1 MTFQKKKN
9 VSHRINYLS
18 WRSPGESHKLSHI
31 IAGVCSGVEWTH
43 CLFPGGFSWSTSNTK
58 SVLKRRGRQPL
69 KRTEHWYHLFRVD
82 QAPSASNVP
91 NLTCFLP
98 LEENSKQIDWWQ
110 SNWTYPEHVTNQVD
124 SLTAFSIFFTLASF
138 IAFHILSVL
147 LLVVATSNQWC
158 THDIHFVQLHASTGD
173 HSPSNETVDPSL
185 MYKHVRQ
192 CRNQASRFGHSTQPL
207 ALL

>member
-1 MTFQKKKN
+1 MPLYCWILLNGPLYWATLIMPIKPYGYEHNDIPKKKN

-124 SLTAFSIFFTLASF
+124 SFLNFF
-138 IAFHILSVL
+138 H
-147 LLVVATSNQWC
+147 
-158 THDIHFVQLHASTGD
+158 
-173 HSPSNETVDPSL
+173 PS
-185 MYKHVRQ
+185 
-192 CRNQASRFGHSTQPL
+192 
-207 ALL
+207 